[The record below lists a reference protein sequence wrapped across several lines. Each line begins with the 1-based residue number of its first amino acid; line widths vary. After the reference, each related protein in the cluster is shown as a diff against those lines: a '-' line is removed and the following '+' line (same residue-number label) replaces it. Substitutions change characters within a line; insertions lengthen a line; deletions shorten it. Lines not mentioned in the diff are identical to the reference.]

1 MLFQFFLLRE
11 GVGLQQGFFGL
22 QQVLGA
28 HGKAPQAQL
37 QVLGGVGRVAHGKA
51 ADRHRDIALFGGALW
66 CWWNSIISIGTVILI
81 GAAVL
86 AVIGISWISISLEN
100 GLTAAGVIAVTALAF
115 NLLLI
120 NEVAVPFSSLRSDKE
135 IGLELAQSYR
145 AVDEIGVY
153 GKYST
158 SAVFYSG
165 KKIIKLVPDEDL
177 ANFAPKAYS
186 WKVKNVMP
194 FEGINSFGW
203 RGQLLLVKKNEAGKF
218 LNGSNGK
225 WLVTGEKGGW
235 YILKS
240 A

>member
-1 MLFQFFLLRE
+1 MERRNGRHFNCARPYLYCPVWRCA
-11 GVGLQQGFFGL
+11 V
-22 QQVLGA
+22 VLVEQYHQHW
-28 HGKAPQAQL
+28 HGNFN
-37 QVLGGVGRVAHGKA
+37 RC
-51 ADRHRDIALFGGALW
+51 GGACCYRHQLDKHQ
-66 CWWNSIISIGTVILI
+66 
-81 GAAVL
+81 
-86 AVIGISWISISLEN
+86 LEN

-194 FEGINSFGW
+194 FEGINSFGR

>member
-1 MLFQFFLLRE
+1 MKILLAEDDLRLGKMLKTILSKNGINVKWVTNGESAYDECYADGYDVLVLDWMMPGMSGMKLCSVLRSE
-11 GVGLQQGFFGL
+11 DYQGKIL
-22 QQVLGA
+22 MLTA
-28 HGKAPQAQL
+28 
-37 QVLGGVGRVAHGKA
+37 
-51 ADRHRDIALFGGALW
+51 RD
-66 CWWNSIISIGTVILI
+66 
-81 GAAVL
+81 
-86 AVIGISWISISLEN
+86 SLDDKVN

-135 IGLELAQSYR
+135 IGLELAQSYHS
-145 AVDEIGVY
+145 VDEIGVY

-194 FEGINSFGW
+194 FEGINSFGR